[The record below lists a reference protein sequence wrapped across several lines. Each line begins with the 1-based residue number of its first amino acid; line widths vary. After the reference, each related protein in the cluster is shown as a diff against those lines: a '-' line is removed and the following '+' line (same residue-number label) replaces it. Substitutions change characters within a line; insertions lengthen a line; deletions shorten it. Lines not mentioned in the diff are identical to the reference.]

1 MLRIG
6 AAGQLH
12 SEGMLKTL
20 AAEDKTAFEAARPIG
35 PDGKVKL
42 DAKLIEAREA
52 AIVKNVVSDN
62 PVSVL
67 ILGGAHDLSDNVPE
81 GCQYI
86 RVGTKAYQKMAGG
99 ALKAGA

>member
-12 SEGMLKTL
+12 MEGVLKTL
-20 AAEDKTAFEAARPIG
+20 PADDEAAHEAARPVG

-52 AIVKNVVSDN
+52 AIVENVVSDN

-67 ILGGAHDLSDNVPE
+67 ILGGAHDLSDNMPE

-86 RVGTKAYQKMAGG
+86 RVATKAYQQMAGER
-99 ALKAGA
+99 